1 MTITLS
7 EIAVAFGMFLASA
20 SFLVQVF
27 SSNRR
32 NTKNLDRTTDHIIVV
47 GVLIMFIGLVTA
59 L

>member
-1 MTITLS
+1 MTITLN

-32 NTKNLDRTTDHIIVV
+32 NTKNLDRTTDRIIVV